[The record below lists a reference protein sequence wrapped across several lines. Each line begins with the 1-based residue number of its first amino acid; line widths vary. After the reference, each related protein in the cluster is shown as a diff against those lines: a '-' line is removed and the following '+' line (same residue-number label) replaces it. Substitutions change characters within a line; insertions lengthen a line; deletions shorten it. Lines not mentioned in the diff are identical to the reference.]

1 MSVIYDCQGLVTHY
15 DFLKIYRIIQ
25 YFRNTFKSNMV
36 KNIFKVYKKTTFLL
50 KNKQKKKKHK
60 NLYNE

>member
-50 KNKQKKKKHK
+50 KNKKKKKTQK
-60 NLYNE
+60 SV

>member
-1 MSVIYDCQGLVTHY
+1 MSVTYDCQGLVTHY

-36 KNIFKVYKKTTFLL
+36 KKIFKVYKKTTFLL
-50 KNKQKKKKHK
+50 KNKKKTKNK

>member
-50 KNKQKKKKHK
+50 KNKKKKKHK

>member
-50 KNKQKKKKHK
+50 KNKKKTKHK